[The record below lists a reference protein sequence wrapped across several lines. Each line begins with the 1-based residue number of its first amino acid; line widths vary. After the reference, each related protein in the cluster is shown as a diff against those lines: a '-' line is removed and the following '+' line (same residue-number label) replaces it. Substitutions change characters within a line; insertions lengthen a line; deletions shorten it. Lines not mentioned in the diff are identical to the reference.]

1 MKSNLSKKIE
11 ITVQGKNI
19 VLRTFSLLNITKN
32 YLSWLND
39 KHLMQ
44 YSNQRFHKHTRTSS
58 IKYLS
63 SFLNSENLFFA
74 IYYDEIFVGTMTAYI
89 KKEHKTADIGILVG
103 KEYQGIGIATDA
115 WNTLMTYLLGAGI
128 RKITGGA
135 LKCNLGMIK
144 VMTKCGMELD
154 GIRCKQEIVNGIP
167 EDIYHYCKFFSL

>member
-1 MKSNLSKKIE
+1 
-11 ITVQGKNI
+11 
-19 VLRTFSLLNITKN
+19 
-32 YLSWLND
+32 
-39 KHLMQ
+39 
-44 YSNQRFHKHTRTSS
+44 
-58 IKYLS
+58 
-63 SFLNSENLFFA
+63 
-74 IYYDEIFVGTMTAYI
+74 
-89 KKEHKTADIGILVG
+89 LVG